1 MNYLRKITYIT
12 FILIL
17 LSCKDNINNTSKTE
31 NKPVSSV
38 IIEGKYN
45 KQSNSVDSTNIKIT
59 GTQKSNF
66 LIDKFEK
73 KYDWSKIE
81 TKIDDAQ
88 KYRIVNKMKSQFD
101 YFFDSDYYAKRFK
114 EKLHFTDINN
124 DNRIDVIFNGW
135 SGGEPDIT
143 RFFIQTDNG
152 FEKWF
157 EVLQNPLDIKIV
169 DNRINEIIA
178 IDYGCCDSYQ
188 VTISKYEVTDKL
200 NLVSQTSYINW
211 TDTKGITIEPI
222 KFEIIRD
229 AYFIRDSPKIDNETE
244 NERFE
249 TKGNSIG
256 EFVKGQK
263 GIAYKSRE
271 DSTGR
276 VWWLMESEPLDSL
289 KNSYFYN
296 ETEMK
301 SSYIGWISNR
311 YVKIIKAN

>member
-1 MNYLRKITYIT
+1 MNYLKKITYIT

-17 LSCKDNINNTSKTE
+17 LSCKDKISNTSKTE
-31 NKPVSSV
+31 SKTNSTAT
-38 IIEGKYN
+38 IEQKSN
-45 KQSNSVDSTNIKIT
+45 QQSNSIDSVNTKIT
-59 GTQKSNF
+59 TTYKNNF

-81 TKIDDAQ
+81 TKIDDEQ
-88 KYRIVNKMKSQFD
+88 KSQIVNNLKSQFD
-101 YFFDSDYYAKRFK
+101 YFFDSDYYAKRFE

-157 EVLQNPLDIKIV
+157 EVLQNPLNINIV
-169 DNRINEIIA
+169 DNQINEIIA

-188 VTISKYEVTDKL
+188 VTISKYKVTDKL

-211 TDTKGITIEPI
+211 TDMNGTTIEPI

-229 AYFIRDSPKIDNETE
+229 TYFIRDSPKIDNETE

-256 EFVKGQK
+256 EFIKGQK
-263 GIAYKSRE
+263 GIAYKSKE

-289 KNSYFYN
+289 QNSYFYN
-296 ETEMK
+296 ESKIKT
-301 SSYIGWISNR
+301 SFIGWISSR
-311 YVKIIKAN
+311 YVKTINN